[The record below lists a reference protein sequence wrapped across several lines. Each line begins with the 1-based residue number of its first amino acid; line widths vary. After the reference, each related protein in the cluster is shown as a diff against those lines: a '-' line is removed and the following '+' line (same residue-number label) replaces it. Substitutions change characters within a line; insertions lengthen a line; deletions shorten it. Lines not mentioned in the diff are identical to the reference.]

1 MTMQSNVNQVG
12 ALLPANSR
20 ASRVL
25 AVNQG
30 AITGTGAIVTGLN
43 VLDVGGFSVTTA
55 NSLASVSVDIATGVS
70 VSAGSVT
77 VVNWHFVAI
86 TPVAIV
92 STAAFN
98 LNVIATGTPGGPY

>member
-1 MTMQSNVNQVG
+1 M
-12 ALLPANSR
+12 LLPANSR
-20 ASRVL
+20 SSRVL
-25 AVNQG
+25 SASQG
-30 AITGTGAIVTGLN
+30 AITGTGAIATGLN
-43 VLDVGGFSVTTA
+43 VLDVGGWTVSTA

-70 VSAGSVT
+70 VSGGSVT

-98 LNVIATGTPGGPY
+98 INVLATGTQGGV